1 MFNYLKHAM
10 MVAMLSSI
18 AINAFAETGA
28 PVYDA
33 DNPPPSF
40 DGQPYDSGRGASS
53 PQPHTPSLNLTME
66 QRIDRLEQQL
76 DNLQHSDGSTKLN
89 HLQSELQSLR
99 GQTDELTHQL
109 QILQNQQKSMYSD
122 LDQRINKQQSS
133 SKASPP
139 PVANEDDDA
148 VVQRPAVKP
157 KKPVSMSKPALP
169 TPPVDAPSAPAPSS
183 SNMTIEASNNT
194 QPDVAEEQQTY
205 QVAYD
210 LIKSKKYNE
219 AVAALKKMLQKYPS
233 GQFAAN
239 AHYWLGELYG
249 LMGKNDESATE
260 FSNVVSAYPN
270 SPKVSDAQ
278 LKLGLIYAA
287 QFKWA
292 EAKAVFKKVI
302 SHYPKTASAR
312 LASEQ
317 LKQIKQAGH

>member
-1 MFNYLKHAM
+1 MLNYLKQWM
-10 MVAMLSSI
+10 VVAMFSSI
-18 AINAFAETGA
+18 ALGSFANAEA

-40 DGQPYDSGRGASS
+40 DGQPYDAGKNSS
-53 PQPHTPSLNLTME
+53 QRAPAPSINLTLE
-66 QRIDRLEQQL
+66 QRIDRVEQQVE
-76 DNLQHSDGSTKLN
+76 NLQHSDDSAKLN
-89 HLQSELQSLR
+89 QLHAELQSVH
-99 GQTDELTHQL
+99 GQLDELSHQL
-109 QILQNQQKSMYSD
+109 QVLQAQQKSMYSD
-122 LDQRINKQQSS
+122 LDHRITKQQSS
-133 SKASPP
+133 NKTPAPLIAKDDYDDDMIASLPSAKPKRVAATPAKAAL
-139 PVANEDDDA
+139 PVA
-148 VVQRPAVKP
+148 
-157 KKPVSMSKPALP
+157 VSSA
-169 TPPVDAPSAPAPSS
+169 AAPAAETAANHP
-183 SNMTIEASNNT
+183 
-194 QPDVAEEQQTY
+194 QPDAAEEQQTY

-219 AVAALKKMLQKYPS
+219 AVAALQKMLQKYPS

-249 LMGKNDESATE
+249 LMGKNNESATE
-260 FSNVVSAYPN
+260 FANVVSAYPN

-287 QFKWA
+287 QFKWT
-292 EAKAVFKKVI
+292 EAKAAFRKVI